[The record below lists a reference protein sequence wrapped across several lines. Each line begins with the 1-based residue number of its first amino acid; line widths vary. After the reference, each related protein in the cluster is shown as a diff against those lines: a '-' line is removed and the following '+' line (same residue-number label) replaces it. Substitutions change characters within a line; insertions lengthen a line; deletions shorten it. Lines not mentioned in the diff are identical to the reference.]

1 MNPIEAIK
9 ESIAKHLAKA
19 TLGNDVEIG
28 VAAAEALHRSSF
40 GLGSRLERIRAYKF
54 GEAAIREYVKLLQE
68 KIDAKEK

>member
-19 TLGNDVEIG
+19 QLGNDVEIG

-54 GEAAIREYVKLLQE
+54 GEQAIREYIKLLQE
-68 KIDAKEK
+68 KIDNGNL